1 MPYYFY
7 QIDKIWY
14 NVINQSIQ
22 GVFYMDEIDYSY
34 SQDRE
39 KSWLQF
45 NERVLK
51 EANDFEVPLMERLR
65 FMAIYESNLQEFFR
79 VRVGSLHD
87 MMASDPIHHDSRSGL
102 TPQQQ
107 LSDVLKRVKKLTSSQ
122 TKIYNDLNQEL
133 ILRDIQICKAGDLKQ
148 KDLKFLETYFTDTV
162 APLLTPIVLS
172 PLHPFPHLEN
182 GNTYLAVLLDR
193 AKESSYGLVPLN
205 PKFAPV
211 IFLPGNSLRLILVED
226 LLELFAG
233 QIFNHYQVKSTSLI
247 RVTRSAD
254 IDPDEAD
261 EDYREA
267 MKKLIKKRRRLEV
280 VRLES
285 NKPINEK
292 VYNFLKPNLKIND
305 DSFFITNVPFNWK
318 FIGEINAK
326 LQIKLQENF
335 NYKPFRPYQSAM
347 FDFNAPITPQVMH
360 SDKLLSFPYESME
373 PYINLLK
380 ESARDPETISIKI
393 TIYRLAKEAKI
404 VKYLAE
410 AAENGVDVLVLMELR
425 ARFDEENNIN
435 YSQVLE
441 DAGCKIIYG
450 FEGYKVHSKI
460 TLITK
465 KKGNNVSYITQ
476 IGTGNYNESTSRVY
490 TDLSLITTDS
500 DICLDAVNF
509 FNNMTLNELYGEYSS
524 LLVAPNNLR
533 ESLIGEIES
542 QTMIAQNGGTG
553 YIYMKMNSLTDRTI
567 IDALAVASQA
577 GVKIELVIR
586 GICCIVPGI
595 PDKTDNITIKS
606 IVGRFLEHSRIY
618 SFGLNEQNKMYIGSS
633 DMMTR
638 NTMRRVEICAPIK
651 DDSIKARIQEI
662 IDLTMADN
670 VKGSYLQPN
679 GKYVKIVKDGKLVNS
694 QEILLEK
701 AKMNAQIAQ
710 NQINNN
716 HNRKSS
722 SGLMDFFKNMFNKKI
737 D

>member
-1 MPYYFY
+1 
-7 QIDKIWY
+7 
-14 NVINQSIQ
+14 
-22 GVFYMDEIDYSY
+22 MDDIDYSF

-45 NERVLK
+45 NERVLN
-51 EANDFEVPLMERLR
+51 EANDFEVPLLERLR
-65 FMAIYESNLQEFFR
+65 FMSIYESNLQEFFR

-87 MMASDPIHHDSRSGL
+87 MIASDPIHHDSRSDL

-122 TKIYNDLNQEL
+122 SKIYNNLNQEL
-133 ILRDIQICKAGDLKQ
+133 ILRDIQVCKVDDLKN
-148 KDLKFLETYFTDTV
+148 KDIKYLENYFNDTI
-162 APLLTPIVLS
+162 ATMLTPIVLS

-182 GNTYLAVLLDR
+182 GNTYLSVLLER
-193 AKESSYGLVPLN
+193 SKESSYGLVPLN

-211 IFLPGNSLRLILVED
+211 VFLPGNSLRFILVED
-226 LLELFAG
+226 ILEMFAG
-233 QIFNHYQVKSTSLI
+233 HIFNNYIVKSTALI

-285 NKPINEK
+285 NKPLNEK
-292 VYNFLKPNLKIND
+292 VYNFLKPNLKIED
-305 DSFFITNVPFNWK
+305 DSFFITGVPFNWK
-318 FIGEINAK
+318 FISEINQK
-326 LQIKLQENF
+326 LPLQLQESF
-335 NYKPFRPYQSAM
+335 NYKPFRPYPSAL
-347 FDFNAPITPQVMH
+347 FDHNAPITPQVIQ
-360 SDKLLSFPYESME
+360 SDKILSFPYESMD

-380 ESARDPETISIKI
+380 ESARDSDTISIKI

-465 KKGNNVSYITQ
+465 KKGNSVSHITQ

-490 TDLSLITTDS
+490 TDLSLITTDP

-533 ESLIGEIES
+533 ESLVAQIEN
-542 QTMIAQNGGTG
+542 QTMNAQNGSAS

-567 IDALAVASQA
+567 IDALASASQA
-577 GVKIELVIR
+577 GVKIDLVIR
-586 GICCIVPGI
+586 GICCIVPGVV
-595 PDKTDNITIKS
+595 DKTDNITIKS

-618 SFGLNEQNKMYIGSS
+618 SFGLNEQNTMYIGSS

-638 NTMRRVEICAPIK
+638 NTMRRVEICAPVKDPLIK
-651 DDSIKARIQEI
+651 SRIQEI

-679 GKYVKIVKDGKLVNS
+679 GKYVKIIKDGKLVNS
-694 QEILLEK
+694 QEILLE
-701 AKMNAQIAQ
+701 NARVNARMIA
-710 NQINNN
+710 NGVNNSN
-716 HNRKSS
+716 TGKSN
-722 SGLMDFFKNMFNKKI
+722 GGFFAFIKNMFNKKI

>member
-1 MPYYFY
+1 
-7 QIDKIWY
+7 
-14 NVINQSIQ
+14 
-22 GVFYMDEIDYSY
+22 MDDIDYSF

-51 EANDFEVPLMERLR
+51 EANDFEVPLLERLR
-65 FMAIYESNLQEFFR
+65 FLAIYDSNLQEFFR

-87 MMASDPIHHDSRSGL
+87 MIESDPFHHDSRSNL

-107 LSDVLKRVKKLTSSQ
+107 LNDVLKKVKKLTSLQ
-122 TKIYNDLNQEL
+122 TKIYNSLNQEL
-133 ILRDIQICKAGDLKQ
+133 LLRDIRICKPGDLKQ
-148 KDLKFLETYFTDTV
+148 KDLKYLENYFTETI

-172 PLHPFPHLEN
+172 PLHPFPHLDN
-182 GNTYLAVLLDR
+182 GNVYLAVLIER
-193 AKESSYGLVPLN
+193 AKDSSYGLVPLN

-211 IFLPGNSLRLILVED
+211 IFLPGNAIRFILVED

-233 QIFNHYQVKSTSLI
+233 KIFNNYQVKSSSLI

-285 NKPINEK
+285 NKAINEK

-305 DSFFITNVPFNWK
+305 DSFFIANVPFDWK
-318 FIGEINAK
+318 FIGAINQK
-326 LQIKLQENF
+326 LPIKLQENF
-335 NYKPFRPYQSAM
+335 NHKPFKPYPSVM
-347 FDFNAPITPQVMH
+347 FDHSQPITPQVIQG
-360 SDKLLSFPYESME
+360 DKLLSFPFESMS
-373 PYINLLK
+373 PYITLLK

-465 KKGNNVSYITQ
+465 KKGSNVSYITQ
-476 IGTGNYNESTSRVY
+476 IGTGNYNESTSKVY
-490 TDLSLITTDS
+490 TDLSIITTDQ

-509 FNNMTLNELYGEYSS
+509 FNNMTLNELYGDYDA

-533 ESLIGEIES
+533 ESLIAQIEN
-542 QTMIAQNGGTG
+542 QTMMAQNGGSG

-567 IDALAVASQA
+567 IDALASASQA

-586 GICCIVPGI
+586 GICCIIPGV
-595 PDKTDNITIKS
+595 PDKTDNITVKS

-618 SFGLNEQNKMYIGSS
+618 SFGLNEDNKMYIGSS

-651 DDSIKARIQEI
+651 DQAIKKRIQEI

-670 VKGSYLQPN
+670 VKGSYLQST
-679 GKYVKIVKDGKLVNS
+679 GKYLKIIKEDTLINS
-694 QEILLEK
+694 QEILLEN
-701 AKMNAQIAQ
+701 AKVNAQLKANQ
-710 NQINNN
+710 NSNPVSKQ
-716 HNRKSS
+716 SP
-722 SGLMDFFKNMFNKKI
+722 GLFKFLKNIFNKKI

>member
-1 MPYYFY
+1 MDT
-7 QIDKIWY
+7 ID
-14 NVINQSIQ
+14 N
-22 GVFYMDEIDYSY
+22 IDYSI

-87 MMASDPIHHDSRSGL
+87 MMESDPFHHDTRSDL

-107 LSDVLKRVKKLTSSQ
+107 LNEVLKRVKKQTVMQ
-122 TKIYNDLNQEL
+122 TKIFTNLLQEL
-133 ILRDIQICKAGDLKQ
+133 SLRDIHMCKADDLKG
-148 KDLKFLETYFTDTV
+148 KDLKYLETYFTDTI

-182 GNTYLAVLLDR
+182 GNTYLAVLLER
-193 AKESSYGLVPLN
+193 GKESDYGLVPLN

-211 IFLPGNSLRLILVED
+211 IFLPGNNLRFILVED
-226 LLELFAG
+226 ILELFAG
-233 QIFNHYQVKSTSLI
+233 KIFNHYQVKSSSLI

-254 IDPDEAD
+254 IDPDEVD

-267 MKKLIKKRRRLEV
+267 MKKLIKKRRRLDV
-280 VRLES
+280 VRLET
-285 NKPINEK
+285 NKPINDK
-292 VYNFLKPNLKIND
+292 VYAFLKPNLKIND
-305 DSFFITNVPFNWK
+305 DSLFVTTIPFNWRFVSEVDK
-318 FIGEINAK
+318 K
-326 LQIKLQENF
+326 LPLKLQESF
-335 NYKPFRPYQSAM
+335 NYKPFRPYPAIM
-347 FDFNAPITPQVMH
+347 FNNDAPITPQVLQA
-360 SDKLLSFPYESME
+360 DKLLSFPYESME
-373 PYINLLK
+373 PYITLLK

-490 TDLSLITTDS
+490 TDLSLITTDQE
-500 DICLDAVNF
+500 ICLDAVNF
-509 FNNMTLNELYGEYSS
+509 FKNMTLNELFGEYNA

-533 ESLIGEIES
+533 EQLISEIDN
-542 QTMIAQNGGTG
+542 QTMLAHNGGSG
-553 YIYMKMNSLTDRTI
+553 YIYMKMNSLTDRAI
-567 IDALAVASQA
+567 IDALATASQA

-586 GICCIVPGI
+586 GICCIVPGV
-595 PDKTDNITIKS
+595 PEKTDNITVKS

-618 SFGLNEQNKMYIGSS
+618 SFGLNEENKMFIGSS

-638 NTMRRVEICAPIK
+638 NTMRRVEICVPVRDLAIK
-651 DDSIKARIQEI
+651 NRIQEI

-679 GKYVKIVKDGKLVNS
+679 GKYVKIVKDDKLVNS
-694 QEILLEK
+694 QEILLEN
-701 AKMNAQIAQ
+701 ARINAQIRA
-710 NQINNN
+710 NQIENN
-716 HNRKSS
+716 HNQPSPLFNFIKN
-722 SGLMDFFKNMFNKKI
+722 LFKKKT